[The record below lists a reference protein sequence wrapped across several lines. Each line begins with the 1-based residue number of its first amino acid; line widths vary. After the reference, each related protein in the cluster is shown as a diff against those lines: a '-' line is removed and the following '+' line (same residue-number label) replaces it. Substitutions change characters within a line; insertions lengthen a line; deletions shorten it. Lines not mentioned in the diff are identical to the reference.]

1 MAPGAAASVPAAAGA
16 AREGVGEGDVALGE
30 QGAHQR
36 EAVGVQAVR
45 GDAQQ
50 GVAGG
55 DVGRAP
61 QRGAA
66 GDADG
71 EAGEVEGVVVAKV
84 AGVFGGLAA
93 QQRAAGAQAAF
104 VDAAH
109 DVGHG
114 LRVDLAHHQVVEK
127 EQRRRA
133 AGRDVVDAHG
143 HGVDADGAVDA
154 HLAGEHDLGAG
165 AVGAGHEHGVV
176 DRRHAQQ
183 PGEAAD
189 ALEHERVVHRAQA
202 LFEQPHGF
210 VAGGHVDARLL
221 VGEVP
226 VGDHDPPWCSS
237 STRSPGRQDPSPG
250 RYSTADAARPSSGA
264 RRCRGLRLWR
274 RPCDSWTM
282 APAPDTLTIDDL
294 LFAVRWSHRRRT
306 IGIGIPSQ
314 GPPTLAAPAGCRRA
328 TIEAAVRSKLP
339 WVRRK
344 LAERDARPQMAPPER
359 RYETGESF
367 PYLGGHY
374 ELVVV
379 DDGPPAARADAGHGA
394 DRAADATRSAN
405 ADQGASPGRSSNAG
419 VQLEFD
425 EPRGAGR
432 KRPARARP
440 RLRLRNGRFELA
452 RAAQAEGRAVFLAWY
467 RRRATEVLKE
477 RIAYYAPLVGVAA
490 PPITIKD
497 MHSRWGSC
505 SAKGRVNLYWGLVAL
520 PLELADYV
528 VVHELAHLLELNHS
542 PAFWRGVERVLPDY
556 RERRKR
562 LRSEGPRSVI

>member
-1 MAPGAAASVPAAAGA
+1 
-16 AREGVGEGDVALGE
+16 
-30 QGAHQR
+30 
-36 EAVGVQAVR
+36 
-45 GDAQQ
+45 
-50 GVAGG
+50 
-55 DVGRAP
+55 
-61 QRGAA
+61 
-66 GDADG
+66 
-71 EAGEVEGVVVAKV
+71 
-84 AGVFGGLAA
+84 
-93 QQRAAGAQAAF
+93 
-104 VDAAH
+104 
-109 DVGHG
+109 
-114 LRVDLAHHQVVEK
+114 
-127 EQRRRA
+127 
-133 AGRDVVDAHG
+133 
-143 HGVDADGAVDA
+143 
-154 HLAGEHDLGAG
+154 
-165 AVGAGHEHGVV
+165 
-176 DRRHAQQ
+176 
-183 PGEAAD
+183 
-189 ALEHERVVHRAQA
+189 
-202 LFEQPHGF
+202 
-210 VAGGHVDARLL
+210 
-221 VGEVP
+221 
-226 VGDHDPPWCSS
+226 
-237 STRSPGRQDPSPG
+237 
-250 RYSTADAARPSSGA
+250 
-264 RRCRGLRLWR
+264 
-274 RPCDSWTM
+274 M
-282 APAPDTLTIDDL
+282 APAPDTLTIDGL

-328 TIEAAVRSKLP
+328 TIEAAVQSKLP

-344 LAERDARPQMAPPER
+344 LAEREARPQLAPPER

-379 DDGPPAARADAGHGA
+379 DDGPAAVRAPAG
-394 DRAADATRSAN
+394 RAAGATRSAG
-405 ADQGASPGRSSNAG
+405 ADQSAGAEQSASADQSAG
-419 VQLEFD
+419 ADVQLEFD

-440 RLRLRNGRFELA
+440 RLRLRNGRFELT
-452 RAAQAEGRAVFLAWY
+452 RAAQVEGRAVFLAWY

-477 RIAYYAPLVGVAA
+477 RIAYYAPLVGVAP